1 MTESAEDKA
10 MGTTA
15 GDASAPRLVDDIQVI
30 VRDLHYKNLAG
41 MLLPIDESVR
51 RVLEACVRRGLECG
65 DASPEE
71 RTLAAE
77 LGITATHDD
86 G

>member
-1 MTESAEDKA
+1 MSERMEDSR
-10 MGTTA
+10 MGTA
-15 GDASAPRLVDDIQVI
+15 ADDASAPRLVDDIHVI

-41 MLLPIDESVR
+41 MLMPIDESVR

-77 LGITATHDD
+77 LGVTATRDEP
-86 G
+86 

>member
-1 MTESAEDKA
+1 MTDSAEDKG
-10 MGTTA
+10 MGTPA
-15 GDASAPRLVDDIQVI
+15 DDGSAPRLVDDITAI
-30 VRDLHYKNLAG
+30 VRDLHFKHLAG
-41 MLLPIDESVR
+41 TLLPIDESVR
-51 RVLEACVRRGLECG
+51 RVLEACLRRGLECE

-77 LGITATHDD
+77 LGATATQSD